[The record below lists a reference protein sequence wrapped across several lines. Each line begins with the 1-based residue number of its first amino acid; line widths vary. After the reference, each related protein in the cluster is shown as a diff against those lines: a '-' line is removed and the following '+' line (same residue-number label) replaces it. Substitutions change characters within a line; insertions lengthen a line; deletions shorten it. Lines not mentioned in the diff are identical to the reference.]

1 MYARR
6 SPRPS
11 APSNAQ
17 SKPAL
22 SSLNIGSDAAV
33 QQTVLRLRQP
43 SLSRASSFGEAPQ
56 HLIMNATTPCQ
67 QNCTVQLS
75 GDDRAAICLCLS
87 SCQLVRKGLRAHLY
101 SSFTAA
107 LYLSYLLFEV
117 EARLCNS
124 RSAQRK
130 SAAYQATPRPHLC
143 IQIVTVFQLYEG
155 TSQRRTGQASN

>member
-1 MYARR
+1 MYAER
-6 SPRPS
+6 SLRIPTPG
-11 APSNAQ
+11 NAR
-17 SKPAL
+17 SKPAP

-33 QQTVLRLRQP
+33 HQPVLRLRQSP
-43 SLSRASSFGEAPQ
+43 FPRASSFGETPQ
-56 HLIMNATTPCQ
+56 HLIMNATLPCQ

-75 GDDRAAICLCLS
+75 GDDRAAIRLCLS

-107 LYLSYLLFEV
+107 FYLSYLLFET
-117 EARLCNS
+117 EARLCDP

-130 SAAYQATPRPHLC
+130 PAAYQACPRPHLC
-143 IQIVTVFQLYEG
+143 IQIVAVFQLYEG